1 MRIATQSCTFPKPQT
16 YALEMIPKENE
27 ASQDKTSPKYSVNGE
42 FILLTRKVV
51 STLTTLNSSVYG
63 KKNSLRFLFGQIRNV
78 SPRLLHLKDIKKIQ
92 L

>member
-1 MRIATQSCTFPKPQT
+1 MKH
-16 YALEMIPKENE
+16 
-27 ASQDKTSPKYSVNGE
+27 DKTSPKYSVNGE

-78 SPRLLHLKDIKKIQ
+78 SPRLSHLKDIKKKFSFDQSSVSFKIAASK
-92 L
+92 